1 MGGGGGEGAGGC
13 VHALAAFKYSHEE
26 VGHGRTL
33 DPRPAEDRRRRVTRR
48 RSSGL
53 PAPTR
58 RGPGRPGGLC
68 LNATGRRLS
77 RHSAIGESASGF

>member
-1 MGGGGGEGAGGC
+1 M
-13 VHALAAFKYSHEE
+13 
-26 VGHGRTL
+26 VGPWTL
-33 DPRPAEDRRRRVTRR
+33 DRPRTEGVASPVSTAL
-48 RSSGL
+48 GL